1 MDTFSVFMKNT
12 QDLIPLSYEEAREIS
27 INVIKYHG
35 VFYKFWDL
43 VKPSYTNSKKYPTAC
58 VVFNKDNECVDFI
71 INKKFWN
78 KLSQEQKNFIVC
90 HECLHVMLEHGKRAS
105 SITAKLNPEMVNAC
119 LDIPINEMLVKYF
132 NFNRKEIDPKNRYC
146 WTDTVFT
153 KEKLPNDQ
161 SYEFYF
167 NKFKDDADAS
177 KISVSGMGAGEGSGE
192 QLETNDHEGLSSF
205 NEKEAESKIEELINS
220 LSEEEKESLKDIAE
234 RAERNS
240 QKNNSKSDQDN
251 TSKTAGSNSG
261 SLIKTLGK
269 CKPKCKKK
277 WETVIKKW
285 SQKFSRSEKDEL
297 HWLVKARRHSLINTD
312 FFIASDIEQEIKKNN
327 SDKIDVWMFLDT
339 SGSCEG
345 LAPRFWK
352 AAKSLPK
359 DKFNVYYHCFDT
371 KVFKLNEKDVENGKL
386 YGFGGTSFI
395 ALESFIQKSIKK
407 DGKKYSNIGAVFVIT
422 DGYGDYI
429 KPEDPKKWYW
439 FLSENNTSCIPKKSY
454 SFSLKDYE

>member
-1 MDTFSVFMKNT
+1 M
-12 QDLIPLSYEEAREIS
+12 
-27 INVIKYHG
+27 
-35 VFYKFWDL
+35 
-43 VKPSYTNSKKYPTAC
+43 
-58 VVFNKDNECVDFI
+58 
-71 INKKFWN
+71 
-78 KLSQEQKNFIVC
+78 
-90 HECLHVMLEHGKRAS
+90 
-105 SITAKLNPEMVNAC
+105 
-119 LDIPINEMLVKYF
+119 
-132 NFNRKEIDPKNRYC
+132 
-146 WTDTVFT
+146 
-153 KEKLPNDQ
+153 
-161 SYEFYF
+161 
-167 NKFKDDADAS
+167 
-177 KISVSGMGAGEGSGE
+177 
-192 QLETNDHEGLSSF
+192 
-205 NEKEAESKIEELINS
+205 
-220 LSEEEKESLKDIAE
+220 SEEEKESLKDIAE

-269 CKPKCKKK
+269 CKPKYKKK

-297 HWLVKARRHSLINTD
+297 HWLIKARRHSLINTD

-327 SDKIDVWMFLDT
+327 NDKIDVWMFLDT

-395 ALESFIQKSIKK
+395 ALENFIQKSIKK
-407 DGKKYSNIGAVFVIT
+407 DGKKYSNIN
-422 DGYGDYI
+422 Y
-429 KPEDPKKWYW
+429 P
-439 FLSENNTSCIPKKSY
+439 
-454 SFSLKDYE
+454 